1 MGLKACIDTDVIID
15 LSKTSLTAFVTE
27 DLGLAITTITA
38 YEYTRGTA
46 YLGRDPT
53 TVINEL
59 RQRFSAQPT

>member
-1 MGLKACIDTDVIID
+1 MD
-15 LSKTSLTAFVTE
+15 LPKTSLTAFVTE

-59 RQRFSAQPT
+59 RQRFRAQPT